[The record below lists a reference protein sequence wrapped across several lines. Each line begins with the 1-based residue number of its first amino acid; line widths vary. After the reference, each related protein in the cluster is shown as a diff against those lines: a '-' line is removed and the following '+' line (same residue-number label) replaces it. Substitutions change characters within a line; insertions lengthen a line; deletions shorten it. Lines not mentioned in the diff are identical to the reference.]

1 AVSAG
6 TSALA
11 CILCSNDEYLTTLGR
26 FYNVHSVEL
35 MRVHVVVYL
44 VTALFVPVTGEDVYC
59 HKTSK
64 YKLCATVSSAKK
76 QHLLNFKA
84 KPFSKGPKIRFASGN
99 LPFRG
104 QGDNRCWIPRGPVT
118 DAHEEMFSGV
128 REITKLPWVVLK
140 NIKVCPR
147 RDGMLIIDAA
157 KRSRRV
163 FLTNTRSTAEE
174 KHRLEDAFRPLLAN
188 RKRKSPGVHITEP
201 RPLERG
207 GDALSSGHPES
218 FSRGMPIG
226 HFCNSQPVGG
236 LTKLM
241 VTLSNDG
248 ETANASLLFFGDKPL
263 AAVGMKRVHVISS
276 LPLSSSSLVPGRL
289 GLSLWS
295 VERSLADFAHI
306 KSTDKI
312 LEAVGK
318 EASIPLLDT
327 KNLHILSDENSGSI
341 GAFFGSSDVLGTP
354 ALWVPLARTACR
366 IVDHNF

>member
-1 AVSAG
+1 MERERSLSFVVSA
-6 TSALA
+6 
-11 CILCSNDEYLTTLGR
+11 LGR

-44 VTALFVPVTGEDVYC
+44 ATGLFVPVTGEDVYC

-64 YKLCATVSSAKK
+64 YKLCATVSSAKN

-84 KPFSKGPKIRFASGN
+84 KPFSKGPKIRFATGD
-99 LPFRG
+99 LPFVYQR
-104 QGDNRCWIPRGPVT
+104 DNGCWIPRGPVT

-128 REITKLPWVVLK
+128 REITKLPWMVLK

-163 FLTNTRSTAEE
+163 FLTNIRSTAEE
-174 KHRLEDAFRPLLAN
+174 KRRLEDAFRPLPAN
-188 RKRKSPGVHITEP
+188 RKRKRPGGAGITEP

-207 GDALSSGHPES
+207 GDALSSGHRES
-218 FSRGMPIG
+218 FSRGMPSG
-226 HFCNSQPVGG
+226 HFCNAEPVGG
-236 LTKLM
+236 LTKLL

-248 ETANASLLFFGDKPL
+248 ETVNASLLFFGDKPL

-276 LPLSSSSLVPGRL
+276 LPLSSSSLVPGRP

-295 VERSLADFAHI
+295 VERGLADSAHI
-306 KSTDKI
+306 ESTEKI

-341 GAFFGSSDVLGTP
+341 GDFFGSSDVLGTP